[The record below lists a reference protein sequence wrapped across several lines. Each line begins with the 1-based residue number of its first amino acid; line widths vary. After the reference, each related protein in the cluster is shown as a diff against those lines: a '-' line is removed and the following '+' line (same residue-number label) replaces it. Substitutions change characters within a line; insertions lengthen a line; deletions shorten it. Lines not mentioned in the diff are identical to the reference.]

1 MTTHANAIQDF
12 EAAPVPSAAIPS
24 SENKTSAA
32 GAVTLGY
39 GDKKDSLPDVLVGD
53 AGAIDYIEEVEPTD
67 EEYAVLK
74 KVHGKMPWV
83 CIAMCAIELAERASY
98 YGITGVVQNFIK
110 NPLPEG
116 GNGAGAVAPGA
127 AGANQS
133 AGALG
138 RGSVQSSACYNA
150 FVFLAYV
157 FPIMGGILA
166 DTRWGR
172 FKTVAIGTAVG
183 AFAHILMV
191 VVTIPQVLKTGNGL
205 GPFLLSFYILS
216 FAAGFIKPCLATLL
230 CDQSPV
236 KKPVIT
242 TSKTGER
249 VILDPQTTVQ
259 RYLLIFYW
267 CINVGGFFA
276 IASSYSARFVGFWLA
291 YLLPGIVYMLMPIV
305 LVMCYKRLYKAPPQ
319 GSVTLEA
326 MKVLYLIFKKG
337 GFIKMFKGGD
347 EFWQEA
353 KPSYILAKEG
363 SVDTSK
369 VFWDDLFVDEIRQSI
384 AACGVFA
391 LIPIFNLADGGIGS
405 QENDMSTAMTLNNAP
420 NDVISNFNP
429 LTIIVAT
436 PIITYGL
443 YPFFDKIGYPL
454 RPMTRMAIGFILGMA
469 NMIYGAVLQWRIY
482 SISECGWYAST
493 CDTVTSVSI
502 WAQIP
507 LYSLPAIGE
516 IFVNVTSYELAY
528 TRAPARMKGL
538 VYALCLFNQAI
549 SSAIGLACSN
559 AIQDPYLIWPYV
571 ALAVACLLCAV
582 LCPTYFRHL
591 NDPVRTFADPA
602 RQAGKL
608 QELEPLT
615 AARESQSEL
624 NEKADE
630 KA

>member
-1 MTTHANAIQDF
+1 MSAHTNAIVDL
-12 EAAPVPSAAIPS
+12 ESAPVPSSALPASTDDTKAAGGPITLTYSGDKKESIPDVS
-24 SENKTSAA
+24 VGAA
-32 GAVTLGY
+32 GAL
-39 GDKKDSLPDVLVGD
+39 
-53 AGAIDYIEEVEPTD
+53 DYVSDEVEPTD
-67 EEYAVLK
+67 EEFAILK
-74 KVHGKMPWV
+74 KIPGKMPWV
-83 CIAMCAIELAERASY
+83 CVAMCLIELSERASY
-98 YGITGVVQNFIK
+98 YGITGVVQNFVK

-116 GNGAGAVAPGA
+116 GNGAGAVAPGSD
-127 AGANQS
+127 GANQS

-138 RGSVQSSACYNA
+138 RGSVQSSAIYNA

-157 FPIMGGILA
+157 FPIMGGIIA

-172 FKTVAIGTAVG
+172 FRTVVVGTAIGGV
-183 AFAHILMV
+183 AHVLMV
-191 VVTIPQVLKTGNGL
+191 VVTIPQVLAKGSTAAL
-205 GPFLLSFYILS
+205 GAFLPFFYILS

-236 KKPVIT
+236 KRPTIT
-242 TSKTGER
+242 TTKTGER

-259 RYLLIFYW
+259 RYLLVFYW

-305 LVMCYKRLYKAPPQ
+305 LVVCYKRLYKAPPQ

-326 MKVLYLIFKKG
+326 IKVVTMIIKKG
-337 GFIKMFKGGD
+337 GIIRMFKGGD
-347 EFWQEA
+347 AFWETA
-353 KPSYILAKEG
+353 KPSYILATEG
-363 SVDTSK
+363 HVDHTK
-369 VFWDDLFVDEIRQSI
+369 VFWDDKFVDEIRQSI

-429 LTIIVAT
+429 LTIIVFT

-443 YPFFDKIGYPL
+443 YPFFEKIGYPL
-454 RPMTRMAIGFILGMA
+454 KPMTRMTIGFILGAA
-469 NMIYGAVLQWRIY
+469 NMVYGAIIQWKIY
-482 SISECGWYAST
+482 EVSDCGYYAST
-493 CDTVTSVSI
+493 CETVTSWSI

-516 IFVNVTSYELAY
+516 IFINVTSYELAY

-549 SSAIGLACSN
+549 SSAIGLACAN

-571 ALAVACLLCAV
+571 ALAVACVICAV

-591 NDPVRTFADPA
+591 NDPVRDFADPA

-608 QELEPLT
+608 QETEALAEDR
-615 AARESQSEL
+615 AASPVR
-624 NEKADE
+624 EKA
-630 KA
+630 

>member
-1 MTTHANAIQDF
+1 
-12 EAAPVPSAAIPS
+12 
-24 SENKTSAA
+24 
-32 GAVTLGY
+32 
-39 GDKKDSLPDVLVGD
+39 
-53 AGAIDYIEEVEPTD
+53 
-67 EEYAVLK
+67 
-74 KVHGKMPWV
+74 
-83 CIAMCAIELAERASY
+83 
-98 YGITGVVQNFIK
+98 
-110 NPLPEG
+110 
-116 GNGAGAVAPGA
+116 
-127 AGANQS
+127 
-133 AGALG
+133 
-138 RGSVQSSACYNA
+138 
-150 FVFLAYV
+150 
-157 FPIMGGILA
+157 
-166 DTRWGR
+166 
-172 FKTVAIGTAVG
+172 
-183 AFAHILMV
+183 
-191 VVTIPQVLKTGNGL
+191 
-205 GPFLLSFYILS
+205 
-216 FAAGFIKPCLATLL
+216 
-230 CDQSPV
+230 
-236 KKPVIT
+236 
-242 TSKTGER
+242 
-249 VILDPQTTVQ
+249 
-259 RYLLIFYW
+259 
-267 CINVGGFFA
+267 
-276 IASSYSARFVGFWLA
+276 
-291 YLLPGIVYMLMPIV
+291 
-305 LVMCYKRLYKAPPQ
+305 
-319 GSVTLEA
+319 
-326 MKVLYLIFKKG
+326 
-337 GFIKMFKGGD
+337 MFKGGD
-347 EFWQEA
+347 EFWREA

-405 QENDMSTAMTLNNAP
+405 QENDMSTAMTLNSECSTIIAVMGHSLTHYPDAP

-454 RPMTRMAIGFILGMA
+454 KPMTRMAIGFILGMA